1 MKKLLSNLN
10 FSDKDNEVL
19 SKLRSFDSETTFIVH
34 LDTNLKIKLI
44 DLNKKLEDICSFKFS
59 TKW

>member
-44 DLNKKLEDICSFKFS
+44 DLNKKLEDICKA
-59 TKW
+59 